1 MINRPAG
8 ETERGASWHVA
19 RLSLSFPLDLWTG
32 RPVTLG
38 VINSSGQEGLGQAGL
53 AVMEIKSASKSGLE
67 ASPTRPGATTE
78 GH

>member
-1 MINRPAG
+1 M
-8 ETERGASWHVA
+8 
-19 RLSLSFPLDLWTG
+19 
-32 RPVTLG
+32 LG

-67 ASPTRPGATTE
+67 PSPTHPGATTE